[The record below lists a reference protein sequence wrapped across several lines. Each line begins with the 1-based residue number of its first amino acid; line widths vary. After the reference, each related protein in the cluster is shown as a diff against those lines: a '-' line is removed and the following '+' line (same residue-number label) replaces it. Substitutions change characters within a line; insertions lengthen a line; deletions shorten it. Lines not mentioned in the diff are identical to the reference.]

1 MEKER
6 LFSLLNNTKK
16 RVNVFDCE
24 STFICEGRGWKL
36 GQHIGSALYNS
47 EILFIKDDGEEI
59 SVVIN
64 VELKKGKEWKNMKVH
79 NLKIKPQYF
88 KDVVSGIKTFE
99 VRKNDRNF
107 KVGDLMVL

>member
-36 GQHIGSALYNS
+36 G
-47 EILFIKDDGEEI
+47 
-59 SVVIN
+59 
-64 VELKKGKEWKNMKVH
+64 
-79 NLKIKPQYF
+79 
-88 KDVVSGIKTFE
+88 
-99 VRKNDRNF
+99 
-107 KVGDLMVL
+107 

>member
-47 EILFIKDDGEEI
+47 QILFIKDDGEEI

-64 VELKKGKEWKNMKVH
+64 AELKKGKE
-79 NLKIKPQYF
+79 
-88 KDVVSGIKTFE
+88 
-99 VRKNDRNF
+99 
-107 KVGDLMVL
+107 